1 MPATCRDVGA
11 VGPRPTAGG
20 GALFHNTTTPSLHC
34 AARVLRGRS
43 ADTPRSRTR
52 ADHAPRDANAL
63 IETFRS
69 LCHRPI
75 AVSWRSS
82 PGWQREVESSPLWP
96 RQVHTARRACSA
108 GGRPIL
114 PRLPVVQNARR
125 PRATGPFEVR
135 AADRLRYWIA
145 LALVGGV
152 RRSAPCVGPVPVPEA
167 SGARSSAPSP
177 LLYLARGGPLGWAC
191 SLRNKRPDL
200 SVPS

>member
-1 MPATCRDVGA
+1 M
-11 VGPRPTAGG
+11 
-20 GALFHNTTTPSLHC
+20 FHNTITPSLHC

-43 ADTPRSRTR
+43 VDTPRSRMR

-63 IETFRS
+63 IKTFRS

-82 PGWQREVESSPLWP
+82 PGWQRGEESGPLWP

-114 PRLPVVQNARR
+114 PRLSAVRNARG

-135 AADRLRYWIA
+135 AADRLRYWIG
-145 LALVGGV
+145 LALVDGV
-152 RRSAPCVGPVPVPEA
+152 RRSAPYVGPVPVPEA

-177 LLYLARGGPLGWAC
+177 LIYLARGGPLGWAC
-191 SLRNKRPDL
+191 SLRNKKPDL